1 MSVPGEFQVDP
12 EQIREHAKTVAG
24 IADGL
29 SSAAGGLP
37 GALAENALG
46 SFVQFI
52 TAGLSGAMTQAG
64 EAIGSA
70 ASAMDG
76 MSSALVQTAEGYE
89 RSDDRNAGVLFGRDA
104 R

>member
-1 MSVPGEFQVDP
+1 MSAPNDFQVDP
-12 EQIREHAKTVAG
+12 EQIREHAKTVAD
-24 IADGL
+24 IAGGL
-29 SSAAGGLP
+29 SAAAGGLP
-37 GALAENALG
+37 GELAENALG
-46 SFVQFI
+46 TFVQFI

-64 EAIGSA
+64 EAIGNA

-89 RSDDRNAGVLFGRDA
+89 RSDDHNVGLLLGKDA